1 MCLRRSLSVSI
12 RLCVCVWEQPVCV
25 CLPHP
30 SPFSFILQGLCWIW
44 ALIRCRPASQGHT
57 CLDIHP
63 GVPLQTKRPSSVTG
77 QNLDFTCEK
86 TKNCRIYLYF
96 FWSSKRFYVITH
108 LIGRSTCRKILQN
121 ICTYLKG
128 HTWSLKSK
136 KKNWSWRKVT
146 QVWKK
151 KYIYIFMF
159 QFWLIYFLLLVKLC
173 FCQFYLFLLC
183 QIFIFSFNIFAYIL
197 VF

>member
-136 KKNWSWRKVT
+136 KKKNWSWRKVT

-151 KYIYIFMF
+151 KYIYIYVSV
-159 QFWLIYFLLLVKLC
+159 LT
-173 FCQFYLFLLC
+173 YLFFTFSKVVLLSVL
-183 QIFIFSFNIFAYIL
+183 FVFTLSNIYI
-197 VF
+197 

>member
-30 SPFSFILQGLCWIW
+30 SPFSFILQSLCWIW

-63 GVPLQTKRPSSVTG
+63 GGPLQTKRPSSVTG

-108 LIGRSTCRKILQN
+108 LIGRFTCRKIIQN
-121 ICTYLKG
+121 TLLILHKLKES
-128 HTWSLKSK
+128 HTGL
-136 KKNWSWRKVT
+136 KKN
-146 QVWKK
+146 
-151 KYIYIFMF
+151 IYIFMF
-159 QFWLIYFLLLVKLC
+159 QFWLLLLVKLC
-173 FCQFYLFLLC
+173 FCQFYLFLL
-183 QIFIFSFNIFAYIL
+183 SNIYI
-197 VF
+197 

>member
-86 TKNCRIYLYF
+86 RTVVYTCIF
-96 FWSSKRFYVITH
+96 FLSSKIFYVITH
-108 LIGRSTCRKILQN
+108 LIGCSTCRKILHN
-121 ICTYLKG
+121 ICIYLKG
-128 HTWSLKSK
+128 HT
-136 KKNWSWRKVT
+136 
-146 QVWKK
+146 
-151 KYIYIFMF
+151 YIYI
-159 QFWLIYFLLLVKLC
+159 YVST
-173 FCQFYLFLLC
+173 YLFLT
-183 QIFIFSFNIFAYIL
+183 FSKVVLLSVLFVFALSNIYI
-197 VF
+197 